1 VLRNKIFV
9 ASFGKLDLP
18 FSLSFFVE
26 PELVAVMARGLLGS
40 VSTSEGAS
48 QEQLRLIQSLLD
60 YLWNRPDLKIHTL
73 IPINSSELALA
84 ITDESTRR
92 VFHNLQMM
100 LELCRHPQTQ
110 EQLSLGEIY
119 SESLGVTSDVLQVTR
134 DYLHSGVSRAA
145 EDANR
150 IFNKFLPLRSEPK
163 LAGMNLSSIDDSK
176 NLAKRIESFADLPE
190 MSLGWA
196 LVYYYKHFG
205 FPVPGSELC
214 ALNSLYVA
222 HDMTHIISGISITP
236 AGEIA
241 LSAFQLA
248 MGPNPVNE
256 SALLASLITHEAG
269 FVSVNPSLRP
279 DNSSLDNSSA
289 AHLLSCEMARG
300 SCCNSDFSLVDHFQL
315 VHLPLSTVR
324 KQFNV
329 LPPENPDDGH
339 HFLWSV

>member
-1 VLRNKIFV
+1 MRNQIFA
-9 ASFGKLDLP
+9 ASVGTLDLP
-18 FSLSFFVE
+18 LSLSFFVE
-26 PELVAVMARGLLGS
+26 PGSVGVVARGLLGS

-73 IPINSSELALA
+73 SPINSFELARA
-84 ITDESTRR
+84 VSDQSTRR

-100 LELCRHPQTQ
+100 LELCRHPQTE
-110 EQLSLGEIY
+110 EQLRLGEIY

-134 DYLHSGVSRAA
+134 DYLHSGVSKAA

-150 IFNKFLPLRSEPK
+150 IFSKFLPLRSEPK
-163 LAGMNLSSIDDSK
+163 LSGLDLSSIDDSHDM
-176 NLAKRIESFADLPE
+176 AKRIESFSDLPE

-196 LVYYYKHFG
+196 LIYYYKRFG
-205 FPVPGSELC
+205 FPVPGSQLC

-222 HDMTHIISGISITP
+222 HDMTHVISGISITP

-248 MGPNPVNE
+248 MGPNQVNE

-269 FVSVNPSLRP
+269 FVSVNPTLRP
-279 DNSSLDNSSA
+279 DVSSLDNSSA
-289 AHLLSCEMARG
+289 AYLLSSEMARG
-300 SCCNSDFSLVDHFQL
+300 SCCNGDFSLVDHFQL
-315 VHLPLSTVR
+315 AHLPLSTVR
-324 KQFNV
+324 EQFNV
-329 LPPENPDDGH
+329 VSPKNPDDGH

>member
-1 VLRNKIFV
+1 M
-9 ASFGKLDLP
+9 
-18 FSLSFFVE
+18 SFFVE
-26 PELVAVMARGLLGS
+26 PGSVAVVARGLLGS

-48 QEQLRLIQSLLD
+48 QEQLRLIQALLD
-60 YLWNRPDLKIHTL
+60 YLWHRPDLKIHAL
-73 IPINSSELALA
+73 SPMNAFEISLA
-84 ITDESTRR
+84 INDQSTRR

-100 LELCRHPQTQ
+100 LELCRHPQTE
-110 EQLSLGEIY
+110 EQLSLGEKY
-119 SESLGVTSDVLQVTR
+119 SESLGVTSDALQVTR
-134 DYLHSGVSRAA
+134 DYLHSGVEKAV

-150 IFNKFLPLRSEPK
+150 IFNEFLPLRSEPE
-163 LAGMNLSSIDDSK
+163 LMGLDLSSNDDG
-176 NLAKRIESFADLPE
+176 NDLAKRIESFSDLPE

-205 FPVPGSELC
+205 FPVPGSQLC

-222 HDMTHIISGISITP
+222 HDMTHVISGISITP

-248 MGPNPVNE
+248 MGPNQVNE

-269 FVSVNPSLRP
+269 FVSVNPTLRP

-289 AHLLSCEMARG
+289 AHLLSGEMARG

-315 VHLPLSTVR
+315 AHLPLSAVR
-324 KQFNV
+324 DQFNV
-329 LPPENPDDGH
+329 LPPENPHDGH
-339 HFLWSV
+339 HFLW